1 MKVKE
6 TDPGVSTTPFSFTV
20 AVDNRSLILVA
31 SSQEEKDKWIEDLKI
46 ASLHADVAPCDA
58 EVSRNLY
65 PSLKSNS

>member
-6 TDPGVSTTPFSFTV
+6 TDPDVSTTPFSFTV
-20 AVDNRSLILVA
+20 AVDNRCIILVA

-46 ASLHADVAPCDA
+46 ASLHGDVAGDA
-58 EVSRNLY
+58 EVSRNTY